1 MALLPPVL
9 HSLVLY
15 ANYHRPQKPCSMP
28 ERLDPSDPAETR
40 QARPDRNDLIES
52 ESETPP
58 ENVSQVLWRVF
69 NMRFLRGALTAMIAL
84 ALVLY
89 FGVAATALLLRFVV
103 MPRIDTFRPNIEAVA
118 SEALGAKV
126 SIVALSAHWQGLS
139 PDIEIFGLTVSD
151 AKGTIALSVP
161 HASAVAAWRSLL
173 QFKPLLVSLQIEHPD
188 VLAIR
193 HADGTFEVAGVPLK
207 IGGDNKNQLA
217 HWLFTQDIIVLRGG
231 TLHWHDETR
240 SAPDL
245 TLHNIKLAV
254 FNFGHTHRVG
264 LQADGDGV
272 VLRGPLDFRANFRNG
287 VLADPGIPEGW
298 LGRAY
303 LKTAALD
310 LPSLSNYL
318 NLPIEA
324 TQGQIS
330 GQVTFGFA
338 QMKLTSA
345 QGDLSGNSLLLR
357 VNPQLPMIDSP
368 SVAMHVDLRHINNVY
383 ELGLRNLSMTLADEM
398 PLSDGTPIDRLL
410 TITQLD
416 AVYKHPII
424 GHGQSF
430 SIKGDLIDVGLLADI
445 SRKLPLPRNWVDQL
459 SQFNPRGVI
468 RDYTV
473 AWERA
478 APATAAAVGDSE
490 ANGNAPVI
498 HYQLKAVLDN
508 LSIAPQAA
516 PPGLTPSGHPH
527 LGLPGFD
534 KLSGT
539 LATTEKK
546 GSLTLASQHAT
557 ITVPGLFDAPQ
568 INLDTLGG
576 HLRWDLGHNGAQAT
590 IAVHT
595 SDLTL
600 DNGDLAVTTRA
611 DYHNDGT
618 GRGTL
623 DLLSHFDRM
632 TIASVARYLPSSL
645 NQDLR
650 DYLGHALR
658 GGAVHDAT
666 IQIQGRLEDFP
677 FSRKNQLGVF
687 HIVAPFQDGSF
698 DPSPVP
704 AILMSNGHAQQ
715 WPALEQI
722 SGVFELNREKLNVAI
737 DRANYRKV
745 ILSNVRGHIEDLS
758 TPDNDLIVEGNGDGP
773 VDDLLA
779 YIGASPVSIW
789 TGHVLDRLNG
799 QGPATLALKLELPRK
814 KGGNTHLSG
823 TVGLRNDTLNYPGG
837 PPLSRAN
844 GQLQFT
850 ERSLTLQRI
859 TGQFL
864 GDTLNAQ
871 GGINPDG
878 TIAATISGR
887 LNAATLHD
895 EATHDTLGRLAN
907 LLSGSAAYSVSF
919 HANHPGMPEITGS
932 ADLSGLAIDLPAP
945 LGKAQGSEMPLRF
958 EIHPQD
964 ADNGALNT
972 SPGNPPSTNPAH
984 GKSTFIELPGKSSL
998 TQVDGQIGPV
1008 SLAYLLHAGPN
1019 ADAAIS
1025 EPTWLSPV
1033 VIKGA
1038 IGVNRP
1044 AVMPAHGVIATG
1056 TLSKLDLDAWREAL
1070 AKLFPSSPPP
1080 ADTAP
1085 QTVRDSTGSSPAS
1098 HPDPAYAAF
1107 LPTQV
1112 KAHITSLDLL
1122 ARSWDNVT
1130 LDGSHLNDV
1139 WQAEISSDQ
1148 LVGQLAWHPQS
1159 PLSAAGAFNAHLSKL
1174 TIPAPHNGDPFMQA
1188 LRTQQPRLFP
1198 AIDVAIDDFTVAN
1211 HALGKFELQAR
1222 NLQRDSVPVWQI
1234 DQLKISN
1241 PAAKLSATGN
1251 WRLAAPDT
1259 PPKDSP
1265 GTPGPTNLALGPPS
1279 PITDPRRT
1287 ELDFTLDIA
1296 DAGALLNRLG
1306 LPRTLQDGKG
1316 VLAGHIG
1323 WRGGPDAIDMP
1334 TLAGNLSLDLQHG
1347 QILKVDPG
1355 IGKLLGVLSLQSL
1368 VRFITFD
1375 FRGVVGGGLAFDSI
1389 TASGKI
1395 AQGVARSDDFKI
1407 SSSVAHVSM
1416 KGTADIP
1423 HETQN
1428 LRVIVVPTLS
1438 ASSAA
1443 LAATVVNPLLGLS
1456 TFVAQLVLSDSLSKA
1471 LAVEYSVTGPWA
1483 DPEIRQIRGK
1493 DSKEPFINPADAP
1506 AQPDPTTATAASS
1519 AAVH

>member
-1 MALLPPVL
+1 
-9 HSLVLY
+9 
-15 ANYHRPQKPCSMP
+15 MP

-40 QARPDRNDLIES
+40 QVRTDRHDLIES

-84 ALVLY
+84 AVVLY

-151 AKGTIALSVP
+151 AKGVIALSVP

-173 QFKPLLVSLQIEHPD
+173 QFKPLLVSLQIEHPA

-193 HADGTFEVAGVPLK
+193 HADGTFEVAGVPVK

-231 TLHWHDETR
+231 TLRWHDETR
-240 SAPDL
+240 SVPDL
-245 TLHNIKLAV
+245 TVHNIKLAV
-254 FNFGHTHRVG
+254 FNFGHAHRVG
-264 LQADGDGV
+264 VQADGDGV

-324 TQGQIS
+324 TQGQIG

-338 QMKLTSA
+338 HMKLTSA

-357 VNPQLPMIDSP
+357 VNPQLPVIDSP
-368 SVAMHVDLRHINNVY
+368 SVAMHVDLQYINNVY
-383 ELGLRNLSMTLADEM
+383 ELGLRNLSMTLADEQ
-398 PLSDGTPIDRLL
+398 PLSDGTPIDRLF

-416 AVYKHPII
+416 AVYKRPII
-424 GHGQSF
+424 GHGQNF

-445 SRKLPLPRNWVDQL
+445 SRKLPLPRNVVDQL

-468 RDYTV
+468 RNYTV

-478 APATAAAVGDSE
+478 APATAAAVNDSD
-490 ANGNAPVI
+490 ANNNAPLI
-498 HYQLKAVLDN
+498 HYQIKAALDN
-508 LSIAPQAA
+508 LSIAAQAA
-516 PPGLTPSGHPH
+516 PSGLTPLGHPH

-534 KLSGT
+534 NLSG
-539 LATTEKK
+539 AVAATEKK
-546 GSLTLASQHAT
+546 GTLTLVSHNAT
-557 ITVPGLFDAPQ
+557 VTLPGVFDAPQ
-568 INLDTLGG
+568 INLDTLSG
-576 HLRWDLGHNGAQAT
+576 HLRWDLGHKGAQTT

-600 DNGDLAVTTRA
+600 GNDDLAVTTQA
-611 DYHNDGT
+611 DYHNDGSD
-618 GRGTL
+618 RGTL

-632 TIASVARYLPSSL
+632 TVTSVARYLPSSL

-658 GGAVHDAT
+658 AGTAHDAT

-704 AILMSNGHAQQ
+704 AILMSDGRAQQ
-715 WPALEQI
+715 WPPLEQI
-722 SGVFELNREKLNVAI
+722 NGVFELNREKLNVAI
-737 DRANYRKV
+737 DHAGYRKM

-758 TPDNDLIVEGNGDGP
+758 TVDNDLIVEGNGDGP
-773 VDDLLA
+773 IGDLLA
-779 YIGASPVSIW
+779 YIGASPVSSW
-789 TGHVLDRLNG
+789 TGHVLDHLNG

-814 KGGNTHLSG
+814 KGGDTHLSG
-823 TVGLRNDTLNYPGG
+823 AVGLRNNTLSYPSG
-837 PPLSRAN
+837 PALSRAN
-844 GQLQFT
+844 GQLEFT

-907 LLSGSAAYSVSF
+907 LMSGSAAYSVSF
-919 HANHPGMPEITGS
+919 HANHPGLPEITGS
-932 ADLSGLAIDLPAP
+932 ADLSGLTIDLPAP
-945 LGKAQGSEMPLRF
+945 LGKALGSEMPLRF
-958 EIHPQD
+958 EIRPQD
-964 ADNGALNT
+964 ADNATLNNKPDNKPDNN
-972 SPGNPPSTNPAH
+972 PGNNTAH
-984 GKSTFIELPGKSSL
+984 GKSTFVELPGKSSL

-1008 SLAYLLHAGPN
+1008 SLAYLLHAGPS
-1019 ADAAIS
+1019 ADATIS

-1044 AVMPAHGVIATG
+1044 AAMPAHGVIAAG
-1056 TLSKLDLDAWREAL
+1056 TLAKLDLDAWRDAL
-1070 AKLFPSSPPP
+1070 AKLFPSLPTP
-1080 ADTAP
+1080 ADTAS
-1085 QTVRDSTGSSPAS
+1085 QTARGSGDSNPAS
-1098 HPDPAYAAF
+1098 HQDPAYTAF

-1112 KAHITSLDLL
+1112 KAHVASLDLL
-1122 ARSWDNVT
+1122 ARSWDNVAI
-1130 LDGSHLNDV
+1130 DGSHLNDV
-1139 WQAEISSDQ
+1139 WQAEVSSDQ

-1159 PLSAAGAFNAHLSKL
+1159 PLSAAGAFDAHLSKL
-1174 TIPAPHNGDPFMQA
+1174 VIPAAHNGDPFMQA

-1198 AIDVAIDDFTVAN
+1198 AIDVAIDDFTVSN

-1222 NLQRDSVPVWQI
+1222 NLERDTVPVWQI

-1241 PAAKLSATGN
+1241 SAANLSATGN
-1251 WRLAAPDT
+1251 WRLAAPDV

-1265 GTPGPTNLALGPPS
+1265 GTPEPTNPAVGPPTT
-1279 PITDPRRT
+1279 IVDPRRT

-1296 DAGALLNRLG
+1296 NAGALLDRLG
-1306 LPRTLQDGKG
+1306 LPHTLQDGKG
-1316 VLAGHIG
+1316 VLGGHIG

-1347 QILKVDPG
+1347 QIIKVDPG

-1407 SSSVAHVSM
+1407 NSSVAHVSM

-1423 HETQN
+1423 RETQN
-1428 LRVIVVPTLS
+1428 LRVIVIPTLS

-1471 LAVEYSVTGPWA
+1471 LAVEYSVTGAWA

-1506 AQPDPTTATAASS
+1506 AQLDPTAAATAASS
-1519 AAVH
+1519 AAVN